1 MIYFSDFEL
10 VEMKKNLIKQS
21 IEIKNE
27 IVSKDLK
34 ENGIRKAL
42 NFGHTLGHAIE
53 SYFLESEDEKQLLH
67 GEAIAI
73 GMILESHLSYQS
85 NLITK
90 EDFAEIKYI
99 ITDVFEKIQFNES
112 DILKIMNLLVFDKKN
127 EFGNV
132 QFTLLN
138 KIGESKIN
146 QIVDESFILLAFED
160 YLKN

>member
-1 MIYFSDFEL
+1 
-10 VEMKKNLIKQS
+10 
-21 IEIKNE
+21 
-27 IVSKDLK
+27 
-34 ENGIRKAL
+34 
-42 NFGHTLGHAIE
+42 
-53 SYFLESEDEKQLLH
+53 
-67 GEAIAI
+67 
-73 GMILESHLSYQS
+73 MILESHLSYQS

-112 DILKIMNLLVFDKKN
+112 DILKIMNLLVYDKKN

>member
-1 MIYFSDFEL
+1 MPFL
-10 VEMKKNLIKQS
+10 NLECKS
-21 IEIKNE
+21 L
-27 IVSKDLK
+27 D
-34 ENGIRKAL
+34 
-42 NFGHTLGHAIE
+42 AIE

-112 DILKIMNLLVFDKKN
+112 DILKIINLLVFDKKN